1 MSDVGARST
10 ASILAELNGRLR
22 GPSLMVWLCAASVW
36 IFILWAAFAWID
48 EIVRAPGEFISTSRP
63 QIIQNLEGGI
73 LAELLVQEGDVV
85 ARGDVLARL
94 HDTRFNSEVADLQ
107 DQIAGLEVRQLRL
120 EAELAGQFDFVVPEV
135 LAARAGEMV
144 ASERALLTARQEDFV
159 KRSEGAK
166 RVMQQSAEEKR
177 LLEGLLEK
185 KIVALIEVTRARK
198 AHADA
203 EKRYDEIVTQAELE
217 RAEAYSE
224 TLKELATLRQNLRAS
239 QDQLNRTVL
248 QSPMRGVVNNLNVT
262 TIGGVVRPGEE
273 ILEIIPLDEEMFVEA
288 RVEPRNI
295 ANIRRGQEA
304 TIKLTA
310 YDYTIYG
317 TLKGRVD
324 FISADTFKDERA
336 RDSDGDPHYKVSLRV
351 DMSALTPRQAGIEIR
366 PGMQAEVEL
375 HTGEKTVLQ
384 YLLKPLYKSQQ
395 ALREP

>member
-144 ASERALLTARQEDFV
+144 ASERALLRARQEDFV

-177 LLEGLLEK
+177 LLEGLLDK

-336 RDSDGDPHYKVSLRV
+336 RDPDGDPHYKVSLRV